1 MATIHP
7 QEHALTHPGAK
18 IVNLPPESINVGT
31 RDIKCNVK
39 TVDADGEFAEWG
51 EDVRGKTHLSN
62 DIPGGLVCLTIKA
75 KAERGPYEFSG
86 TVTDYRI
93 VPK

>member
-7 QEHALTHPGAK
+7 QEHPFTHPGTK
-18 IVNLPPESINVGT
+18 TVNLPPETVNVGT
-31 RDIKCNVK
+31 RDIKCEVK

-51 EDVRGKTHLSN
+51 KDVRGKAHLSN
-62 DIPGGLVCLTIKA
+62 DIPGGLVRLTINA
-75 KAERGPYEFSG
+75 KAESGPYEFSG
-86 TVTDYRI
+86 TVTDYGI